1 MNPVFGTARLLAGA
15 SLFAC
20 MLAGL
25 SPAAHAQDGVPASD
39 SAIAELSQPIVVT
52 ATKKKDEENVQSV
65 PLAVTALNAGTLEA
79 LKVRD
84 LQSLTY
90 SAPGVSLDQ
99 VGTARGTANFS
110 IRGLGINSSIPSI
123 DPTVGT
129 FVDGVYVGIN
139 SGLVFDTFDLDSV
152 EILRG
157 PQGILFGRN
166 TTGGAVLV
174 NTGNPTKDW
183 HVKFKGSVDGPV
195 DSGRGAANMT
205 MQSIV
210 SGPLTDTLGIKLA
223 AYHNSDGGYFRNLFN
238 NSDFGKAETTIL
250 RGALA
255 YKAGPLK
262 VSVKGEYFDSSGD
275 GAIAQN
281 HGLFP
286 RDSFKLSLDDPGYY
300 KARSYFATARADYDL
315 GAGALTNIFGYRHYR
330 QNTDND
336 IDSTPLFLFHSKTGL
351 LQEQWSDELRYN
363 ARYGALDLTLGGYF
377 FHQDVAYDED
387 RKLPTVT
394 PLTYYGGGRQ
404 SHDVYGLFAAG
415 DFDLTDQLTLN
426 AGIRWSQEN
435 KDAAIT
441 YVRPR
446 TICSVI
452 DRTCPTSGFNS
463 LIPSE
468 HNGFTDKHG
477 WSSWTPKLGLT
488 FKANA
493 NVLAYANWARAYR
506 SGGYNFRITAPAAFE
521 VIAAANG
528 SPAFDAEK
536 VDSYEAGLKFQ
547 TADRKGTVNLAGYH
561 TVIGNMQREIN
572 QSSGSAGVAQSI
584 FNTADASIWGGEI
597 EARYAVT
604 PNLILS
610 ANAGYIDAKYT
621 HVYYDISGNGSV
633 GPEDYALALPRVPK
647 WTWGIGVVHELDLG
661 AGSGKVVTRVNFQ
674 HRDKYAYTDSNFGW
688 VGKSDNL
695 DANLTWNTPLKGLS
709 VSIYGK
715 NLLDQVQF
723 GGDTQ
728 IPFGAGPYSDGTNVP
743 FDPRP
748 AAGTFSP
755 LAKGRVIGMEI
766 AVDL

>member
-1 MNPVFGTARLLAGA
+1 MTIAFRSVRLLAGA
-15 SLFAC
+15 SI
-20 MLAGL
+20 LASLPGL
-25 SPAAHAQDGVPASD
+25 AQAQTAQDAPAAD
-39 SAIAELSQPIVVT
+39 SAIADLTQPIVVT
-52 ATKKKDEENVQSV
+52 ATKKKDVENVQSV
-65 PLAVTALNAGTLEA
+65 PLAVTALNARTLEA

-174 NTGNPTKDW
+174 NTGNPTRDW
-183 HVKFKGSVDGPV
+183 QLKVKTSFDGPF
-195 DSGRGAANMT
+195 DAGRGAPSMT
-205 MQSIV
+205 MQGVV
-210 SGPLTDTLGIKLA
+210 SGPLSDALGIKLA
-223 AYHNSDGGYFRNLFN
+223 AYHDTDGGYFKNLYSN
-238 NSDFGKAETTIL
+238 DNFGKAQTTIL
-250 RGALA
+250 RGGLA
-255 YKAGPLK
+255 YKAGALK
-262 VSVKGEYFDSSGD
+262 LALKGEYFDSNGD
-275 GAIAQN
+275 GAITQN

-286 RDSFKLSLDDPGYY
+286 RDGFKLSVDNEGYY
-300 KARSYFATARADYDL
+300 KVRSYFASARADYDL

-330 QNTDND
+330 QRTDND

-351 LQEQWSDELRYN
+351 AQEQWSDELRYN
-363 ARYGALDLTLGGYF
+363 GRFGALDLTLGGYV
-377 FHQDVAYDED
+377 FHQDVAYEED

-404 SHDVYGLFAAG
+404 GHDVYGLFVAA
-415 DFDLTDQLTLN
+415 DHDLTDRLTLN
-426 AGIRWSQEN
+426 TGIRWSKEDKN
-435 KDAAIT
+435 AAVT

-446 TICSVI
+446 SACSVI
-452 DRTCPTSGFNS
+452 DQTCPTAGFNS

-468 HNGFTDKHG
+468 HNGFTDARS
-477 WSSWTPKLGLT
+477 WESWTPKLGLT

-493 NVLAYANWARAYR
+493 DLLAYADWTRAYR
-506 SGGYNFRITAPAAFE
+506 SGGYNFRITSPAAFE
-521 VIAAANG
+521 AIVAAGG
-528 SPAFDAEK
+528 SPAFDAEQ
-536 VDSYEAGLKFQ
+536 VDTYEAGLKLQ
-547 TADRKGTVNLAGYH
+547 TTDRKGTVNLAAYH
-561 TVIGNMQREIN
+561 TVVGNMQREIN

-584 FNTADASIWGGEI
+584 FNTADARIWGGEI
-597 EARYAVT
+597 EARYAVSKG
-604 PNLILS
+604 LILT

-621 HVYYDISGNGSV
+621 KVFYDISGNGSV

-647 WTWGIGVVHELDLG
+647 WTWGMGLVHELALG
-661 AGSGKVVTRVNFQ
+661 ASTLVTRVTFQ
-674 HRDKYAYTDSNFGW
+674 HRDQYAYTDSNFGW
-688 VGKSDNL
+688 VQKSDNL
-695 DANLTWNTPLKGLS
+695 DANVTWNTPVKGLS
-709 VSIYGK
+709 ISLYGK

-728 IPFGAGPYSDGTNVP
+728 IPFGAGAYSDGNNRP
-743 FDPRP
+743 FDPSP

-755 LAKGRVIGMEI
+755 LAKGRVIGVELGM
-766 AVDL
+766 AF

>member
-1 MNPVFGTARLLAGA
+1 MTLAFRSVRLLAGV
-15 SLFAC
+15 SFLC
-20 MLAGL
+20 CLP
-25 SPAAHAQDGVPASD
+25 PAAHAQSAEATD
-39 SAIAELSQPIVVT
+39 SAIAELNQPIVVT
-52 ATKKKDEENVQSV
+52 ATKKKDVENVQSV

-84 LQSLTY
+84 LQSLSY
-90 SAPGVSLDQ
+90 AAPGVSLDQ

-129 FVDGVYVGIN
+129 FIDGVYVGIN

-183 HVKFKGSVDGPV
+183 HLKVKGSADGPV
-195 DSGRGAANMT
+195 DAGRGALNMT
-205 MQSIV
+205 MQGVV
-210 SGPLTDTLGIKLA
+210 SGPLTDTIGVKLA
-223 AYHNSDGGYFRNLFN
+223 AYHNSDGGYFKDLFN
-238 NSDFGKAETTIL
+238 ADNFGKAETTIL
-250 RGALA
+250 RAALA
-255 YKAGPLK
+255 YKAGALK
-262 VSVKGEYFDSSGD
+262 VSLKGEYFDSTGD

-286 RDSFKLSLDDPGYY
+286 RDGFKLSLDNEGYY
-300 KARSYFATARADYDL
+300 KTRSYFASARTDYDL
-315 GAGALTNIFGYRHYR
+315 GAGALTNIAGYRHYR
-330 QNTDND
+330 QRTDND
-336 IDSTPLFLFHSKTGL
+336 IDSSPLFLFHSKTGL
-351 LQEQWSDELRYN
+351 AQEQWSDELRYN
-363 ARYGALDLTLGGYF
+363 GRFGPLDLTLGGYA
-377 FHQDVAYDED
+377 FHQTVAYEED

-404 SHDVYGLFAAG
+404 DHDVFGLFVAG
-415 DFDLTDQLTLN
+415 DYDLTDQLALN
-426 AGIRWSQEN
+426 TGIRWSKES
-435 KDAAIT
+435 KDAAVT

-446 TICSVI
+446 TACSVI
-452 DRTCPTSGFNS
+452 DLTCPTSGNNS

-468 HNGFTDKHG
+468 HNGFTDNRS
-477 WSSWTPKLGLT
+477 WDSWTPKLGLT
-488 FKANA
+488 FKLNPD
-493 NVLAYANWARAYR
+493 VLAYAHWTRAYR

-521 VIAAANG
+521 AIVAAGG
-528 SPAFDAEK
+528 SPAFDAEQ
-536 VDSYEAGLKFQ
+536 VDSYEAGLKLQ
-547 TADRKGTVNLAGYH
+547 TADRKGTLNLAGYH

-584 FNTADASIWGGEI
+584 FNTANARIWGGEV
-597 EARYAVT
+597 EARYALA
-604 PNLILS
+604 PSLILS

-621 HVYYDISGNGSV
+621 RVFYDISGNGSV

-647 WTWGIGVVHELDLG
+647 WTWGIGVIHELGLG
-661 AGSGKVVTRVNFQ
+661 DRGGKLVTRVNFQ
-674 HRDKYAYTDSNFGW
+674 HRDRYAYTDSNFGW
-688 VGKSDNL
+688 VAKSDNI
-695 DANLTWNTPLKGLS
+695 DANMTWNTPLKGLS
-709 VSIYGK
+709 ISLYGK

-728 IPFGAGPYSDGTNVP
+728 IPFGAGAYSDGTNAA

-755 LAKGRVIGMEI
+755 LAKGRVIGMEVAI
-766 AVDL
+766 DL